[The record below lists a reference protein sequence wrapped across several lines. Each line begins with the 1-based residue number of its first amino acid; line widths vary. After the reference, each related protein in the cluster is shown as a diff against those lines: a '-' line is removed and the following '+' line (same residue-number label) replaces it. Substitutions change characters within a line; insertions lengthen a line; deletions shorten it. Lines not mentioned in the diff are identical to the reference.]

1 MEQNTAGC
9 ACWTIAE
16 PGFSPEHLA
25 KYETVLTLGNGYLG
39 QRAALEER
47 YIGQTRNLFVCGTF
61 DRYHTSE
68 VSELPN
74 LPDVTRLD
82 LFVNGE
88 RFSLLTGTT
97 LEHERSLDLYT
108 AELHRKT
115 RWRAPDGAE
124 LTLSG
129 QQAKALAESLYA
141 DIDSGALTVDIL
153 DTDKVF
159 GTGGSRYGVTLYL
172 YVDGVSRD
180 FGLDMPLSCTRMWEY
195 VEGLELNDGT
205 EAVMDTEVV
214 S

>member
-1 MEQNTAGC
+1 M
-9 ACWTIAE
+9 
-16 PGFSPEHLA
+16 LR
-25 KYETVLTLGNGYLG
+25 YE
-39 QRAALEER
+39 
-47 YIGQTRNLFVCGTF
+47 
-61 DRYHTSE
+61 
-68 VSELPN
+68 
-74 LPDVTRLD
+74 
-82 LFVNGE
+82 
-88 RFSLLTGTT
+88 
-97 LEHERSLDLYT
+97 
-108 AELHRKT
+108 
-115 RWRAPDGAE
+115 DGAE

-129 QQAKALAESLYA
+129 QQAKTLAESLYA